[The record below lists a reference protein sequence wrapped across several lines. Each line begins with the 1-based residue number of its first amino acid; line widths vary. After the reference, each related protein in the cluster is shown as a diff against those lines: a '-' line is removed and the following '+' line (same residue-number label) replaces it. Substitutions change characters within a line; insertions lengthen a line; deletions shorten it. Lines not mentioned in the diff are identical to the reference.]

1 MSAVAVER
9 RALPMAPARTLRT
22 ARVSLTDRCDLACVY
37 CRPASPT
44 TRRISKRRAQ
54 LDLQSWRVLLA
65 ALLKSGARTVRFT
78 GGEPLLHPA
87 VVDLVR
93 MAAELGFSDIALTTN
108 ATRLERLAAP
118 LRAAGLRR
126 VNVSLDSLDRA
137 RFAQITRADVLD
149 RVLAG
154 IEAARA
160 AGFVELKTN
169 TVVMRG
175 TNDDELERIVLWA
188 WDRAIVPRFIEL
200 MPIGEG
206 ALLPVAERVG
216 ADEMRTLLSAL
227 GLGSDASEDAGRGPA
242 RYLGREGAPAERV
255 GFITAVSDEFCAS
268 CNRVRLTSQGEVRAC
283 LASRRAVSLRDLL
296 RAGVDDRG
304 LVWALSW
311 ALAGKAPGHSFFE
324 PGRAVRGAGDA
335 DHTRVGMSLIGG

>member
-1 MSAVAVER
+1 
-9 RALPMAPARTLRT
+9 MAPARTLRT

-54 LDLQSWRVLLA
+54 LDLESWRVLLA

-149 RVLAG
+149 RVLGG

-160 AGFVELKTN
+160 VGFVELKTN

-200 MPIGEG
+200 MPIGAGATLGDVAVHEG
-206 ALLPVAERVG
+206 EMVSKLARLIEPGDARPE
-216 ADEMRTLLSAL
+216 AD
-227 GLGSDASEDAGRGPA
+227 RGPA
-242 RYLGREGAPAERV
+242 RYLRSRTNPAQRV
-255 GFITAVSDEFCAS
+255 GFITGCSRSFCDT
-268 CNRVRLTSQGEVRAC
+268 CDRLRVTADGLLLPC
-283 LASRRAVSLRDLL
+283 LAIDDGVAAHGAAARGNVDLAAANIRAAWSLKPESGVGCLDPRARAVSMC
-296 RAGVDDRG
+296 GV
-304 LVWALSW
+304 
-311 ALAGKAPGHSFFE
+311 
-324 PGRAVRGAGDA
+324 
-335 DHTRVGMSLIGG
+335 GG